1 MKNELLLT
9 HWCLIRNNQ
18 VVTDDKVENVTEIFS
33 TFAGFLKA
41 LYKKEQISYPKFY
54 KMDSLSKL
62 GFLTSEKVL
71 KESHVLDHYRN
82 EEIGI
87 IIFNSSASLETDI
100 EYQKT
105 IQDKSNYF
113 PSPSVFVYTLPN
125 IVIGEICI
133 RHQIKGENVFFI
145 TEKFDA
151 GLILNNV
158 ACLMESGRIKAC
170 LCGWIDVLED
180 NYESVLF
187 VIENGSSVAVDEDQ
201 AAKGSKLTGRTLNN
215 IYYNN
220 GE

>member
-9 HWCLIRNNQ
+9 HWCLIRDNQ

-71 KESHVLDHYRN
+71 KESQVLDHYRK

-87 IIFNSSASLETDI
+87 ILFNSSASLETDT

-105 IQDKSNYF
+105 I
-113 PSPSVFVYTLPN
+113 
-125 IVIGEICI
+125 
-133 RHQIKGENVFFI
+133 
-145 TEKFDA
+145 
-151 GLILNNV
+151 
-158 ACLMESGRIKAC
+158 
-170 LCGWIDVLED
+170 
-180 NYESVLF
+180 
-187 VIENGSSVAVDEDQ
+187 
-201 AAKGSKLTGRTLNN
+201 
-215 IYYNN
+215 
-220 GE
+220 